1 MKGVFIWE
9 IIRMS
14 NFKLT
19 EVYCTGN
26 GSHKKYSLRNIYI
39 NPLHVV
45 CLREDV
51 TLGRLLSEGRLI
63 DGLDSRQSFTQVTL
77 SRANI
82 QENVVVVGSLDEINR
97 KLNIDNRE
105 ILRG

>member
-1 MKGVFIWE
+1 
-9 IIRMS
+9 MS

-19 EVYCTGN
+19 EIYSSGN

-51 TLGRLLSEGRLI
+51 SLGRLLREGRLI
-63 DGLDSRQSFTQVTL
+63 DGLDTRQSFTQVTL
-77 SRANI
+77 SRANV
-82 QENVVVVGSLDEINR
+82 QEDIVVVGSIDEINR